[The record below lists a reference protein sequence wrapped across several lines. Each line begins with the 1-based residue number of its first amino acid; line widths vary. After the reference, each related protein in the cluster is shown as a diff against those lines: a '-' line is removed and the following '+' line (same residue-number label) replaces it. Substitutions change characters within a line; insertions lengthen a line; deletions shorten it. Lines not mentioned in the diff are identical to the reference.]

1 MTRLFL
7 ALLFAAPALA
17 EAPLDPA
24 LDRQRYDGC
33 VRALDSAPAK
43 SLEFAQGWQARGGGL
58 PARHCEALALLRL
71 DRPADA
77 ARALEA
83 GAEAARAAKA
93 PQLADFEGQAGNAWF
108 LAADLPRAE
117 AAFTRAIAA
126 AGEFAPQRAAGLHI
140 DRARVR
146 AEAANLSGAR
156 ADLDQA
162 LLLHRDDPVAWMLS
176 AALARRQGD
185 LGRASIEIAR
195 ASTLAPADPDIMFE
209 QGNIA
214 AANGDLAAAMRVWE
228 MVTRAAPGS
237 PAAELAKKALGA
249 APAS

>member
-1 MTRLFL
+1 MTRLL
-7 ALLFAAPALA
+7 IALLLAAPALA
-17 EAPLDPA
+17 EEAPLDPA

-43 SLEFAQGWQARGGGL
+43 SLEFATGWKARGGGL
-58 PARHCEALALLRL
+58 PAAHCEALALLRL

-108 LAADLPRAE
+108 LAADSVRAE

-126 AGEFAPQRAAGLHI
+126 AGEFAPQRAAALHI

-146 AEAANLSGAR
+146 AEAANLAGAR

-162 LLLHRDDPVAWMLS
+162 LLLNRDDPVAWMLS

-185 LGRASIEIAR
+185 LGRASVEIAR
-195 ASTLAPADPDIMFE
+195 ASTLAPSDPDIMFE

-214 AANGDLAAAMRVWE
+214 AANGDLAAAKKVWE

-237 PAAELAKKALGA
+237 PAADLAAKALAGA
-249 APAS
+249 S